1 MGSDFMI
8 RKPAVAGI
16 FYSANTDSLK
26 KQIEWCFKH
35 KLGTGK
41 IPEMGSKREIK
52 GVMVP
57 HAGYAY
63 SGPVAAHSYSR
74 IVEDGFPDTFVILA
88 PNHTRLGSS
97 VSTMIQGEWET
108 PLGNVAI
115 DEQFAEKLVKDT
127 LIIDADESA
136 HVQEH
141 SLEVQLPFLQ
151 YFSINA
157 SNTLCSAAFKI
168 VPVSM
173 WMQDRETSTEI
184 GKSIKET
191 AESLGRDVVVLA
203 SSDMTHYKPQ
213 SIAKRDDV
221 QVIEAI
227 KIMDEKLMLRR
238 IMDLNVTMCG
248 YGPVT
253 AAIIASKELGA
264 QNAKILKYATSGD
277 ITGDMSAVVG
287 YASAV
292 FW

>member
-1 MGSDFMI
+1 MI

-16 FYSANTDSLK
+16 FYKLNPDSLK

-35 KLGTGK
+35 KLGPGK
-41 IPEMGSKREIK
+41 IPEIGDKRQIK
-52 GVMVP
+52 GVMAP

-74 IVEDGFPDTFVILA
+74 IVEDGFPDTFVIIA
-88 PNHTRLGSS
+88 PNHTGLGSS

-108 PLGNVAI
+108 PLGNVEI
-115 DEQFAEKLVKDT
+115 DEQFAEKLVKNT
-127 LIIDADESA
+127 LIIDVDESA

-141 SLEVQLPFLQ
+141 SLEVHLPFLQ
-151 YFSINA
+151 YFSKD
-157 SNTLCSAAFKI
+157 FKI

-173 WMQDRETSTEI
+173 WMHDMETSTEI

-191 AESLGRDVVVLA
+191 AEALERDVVVLA

-213 SIAKRDDV
+213 SIAKRDDA

-227 KIMDEKLMLRR
+227 KIMDEKLMIKR

-264 QNAKILKYATSGD
+264 QNAEILKYATSGD